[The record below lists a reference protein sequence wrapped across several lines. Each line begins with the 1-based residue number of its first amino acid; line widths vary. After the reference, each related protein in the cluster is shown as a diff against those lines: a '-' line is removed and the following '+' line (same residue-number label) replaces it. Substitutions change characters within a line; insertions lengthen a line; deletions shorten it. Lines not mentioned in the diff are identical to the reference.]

1 MNKTRQFLF
10 LFVIAGLVFSF
21 AGAARTQAATTGSDE
36 FFVVSSVEKNNL
48 VLLRPTEITAVVA
61 VTDKTQ
67 IVDENNKPIKL
78 TDLRTG
84 DTIFVTYATASNG
97 TMTATHV
104 RKGMMTVAELRKRY
118 EPALPSTSAQSGNG
132 H

>member
-1 MNKTRQFLF
+1 MNKLRQFFF
-10 LFVIAGLVFSF
+10 LFVFAALLISF
-21 AGAARTQAATTGSDE
+21 AGAVHAQSASGSDE
-36 FFVVSSVEKNNL
+36 FFVVSSVEKGTL
-48 VLLRPTEITAVVA
+48 ILLRPTEITAIIT

-67 IVDENNKPIKL
+67 IVDEQNKPLKL

-84 DTIFVTYATASNG
+84 DTIFVNYSSGSGG
-97 TMTATHV
+97 TMTASHV

-118 EPALPSTSAQSGNG
+118 ETALPAVAVPVSTK